1 MPYVRK
7 KLEKMFEMRSISARI
22 VRYALL
28 TGVIWL
34 IAGGSPS
41 AQSLEVQAITMP
53 SADITLSFIVPGK
66 IVEIKVHEGDM
77 VKKSQLLAILD
88 DEPERIQAQQLKIQA
103 ADMNRILSAR
113 AEFAQKQV
121 DLEKLKAARNKG
133 AASDWEIEHMGLSVR
148 IAELTLA
155 AAKVERE
162 QYQRRYAQALSQL
175 QRMRLLSPSD
185 GRVEKVF
192 VETGES
198 VEKLG
203 PVVHL
208 VKIDPLWLD
217 VPVPLIYAA
226 PLELE
231 QSVLVTFPGGDTGIA
246 GEGRIIHISSVAD
259 AASDTLRVRVEIA
272 NPEGRPAGERV
283 VVGFPQVREVAAHTG
298 QNLE

>member
-1 MPYVRK
+1 MSYVRK
-7 KLEKMFEMRSISARI
+7 KFVKMFTRKSVKLRNIRC
-22 VRYALL
+22 ALL
-28 TGVIWL
+28 TVMLWL
-34 IAGGSPS
+34 IAGGSLS

-66 IVEIKVHEGDM
+66 ISEIKVKEGDV
-77 VKKSQLLAILD
+77 VKKRQLLAILD

-103 ADMNRILSAR
+103 ADMNQILSAK
-113 AEFAQKQV
+113 AEYAQKQV
-121 DLEKLKAARNKG
+121 DLQKLKAARNKG

-155 AAKVERE
+155 AAKIERE

-175 QRMRLLSPSD
+175 QRMRILSPSD

-217 VPVPLIYAA
+217 VPVPLIYAT
-226 PLELE
+226 PLALE
-231 QSVLVTFPGGDTGIA
+231 QPVLVTFPGEETGASGD
-246 GEGRIIHISSVAD
+246 GRIIHISSVAD
-259 AASDTLRVRVEIA
+259 AASDTLRVRVEIS
-272 NPEGRPAGERV
+272 NPDGRPAGERV
-283 VVGFPQVREVAAHTG
+283 VVGFPQVREVAANSG
-298 QNLE
+298 QNLN